1 MVYVYVV
8 LCNFGYEGGK
18 EIVCIVTDKT
28 KAENIAN
35 SFTQDFCESA
45 VVEKYCVDDISSL
58 SSIWK
63 NYLKK

>member
-8 LCNFGYEGGK
+8 LCDLGYEGGK
-18 EIVCIVTDKT
+18 QIVCIVSDKI

-35 SFTQDFCESA
+35 SFTRDYCEEA

-58 SSIWK
+58 SSKWES
-63 NYLKK
+63 YLKK